1 MSLYND
7 QSPLV
12 PGEYAVGPRSEVHF
26 RALLPNKRYPFPTHV
41 PVVRGRVEDAGGEP
55 ASRCPNRV
63 TDPGSVDR

>member
-26 RALLPNKRYPFPTHV
+26 RALLPNKRYPFPT
-41 PVVRGRVEDAGGEP
+41 PFRWFAAAWKTQA
-55 ASRCPNRV
+55 ASRKSMPKS
-63 TDPGSVDR
+63 GH